1 MFIAI
6 IIFAYS
12 TKKMGW
18 FFCKDPDI
26 IVKTENGKVCGS
38 EMKSKQG
45 KKIFAFR
52 GIPYAK
58 PPTGNRRFRRSEP
71 GDPWTGVR
79 DGTREAG
86 KSYQPNVLMPGSPFR
101 DGGEDCLY
109 LNVYTKR
116 FEREGDGP
124 VESEE
129 PRALPVIVFLHGG
142 AFVVGSCESMLYGPQ
157 VLLDRD
163 VVLVGVNYRLGA
175 LGFLSLET
183 DEAPG
188 M

>member
-1 MFIAI
+1 M
-6 IIFAYS
+6 
-12 TKKMGW
+12 MGW
-18 FFCKDPDI
+18 FFCRRPDI
-26 IVKTENGKVCGS
+26 IVKTRNGPVCGS

-58 PPTGNRRFRRSEP
+58 PPLGDKRFRRSEP
-71 GDPWTGVR
+71 GEPWSGVK
-79 DGTREAG
+79 DGTREAN

-109 LNVYTKR
+109 LNVSTKR

-124 VESEE
+124 VEAEE

-142 AFVVGSCESMLYGPQ
+142 AFVVGSCESLLYGPE

-163 VVLVGVNYRLGA
+163 LVLVGVNYRLGA

>member
-1 MFIAI
+1 M
-6 IIFAYS
+6 
-12 TKKMGW
+12 MGW
-18 FFCKDPDI
+18 IFCRGPDI
-26 IVKTENGKVCGS
+26 IVKTRNGPVRGS

-58 PPTGNRRFRRSEP
+58 PPLGDKRFRRSEP
-71 GDPWTGVR
+71 GEPWSGVK
-79 DGTREAG
+79 DATREAN

-116 FEREGDGP
+116 FEREGDVP

-142 AFVVGSCESMLYGPQ
+142 AFVVGSCESMLYGPE
-157 VLLDRD
+157 VLLDMD
-163 VVLVGVNYRLGA
+163 LVLVGVNYRLGV

-188 M
+188 TLDAL

>member
-1 MFIAI
+1 M
-6 IIFAYS
+6 
-12 TKKMGW
+12 
-18 FFCKDPDI
+18 
-26 IVKTENGKVCGS
+26 
-38 EMKSKQG
+38 
-45 KKIFAFR
+45 
-52 GIPYAK
+52 
-58 PPTGNRRFRRSEP
+58 
-71 GDPWTGVR
+71 R
-79 DGTREAG
+79 DGTSEAR

-116 FEREGDGP
+116 FERE
-124 VESEE
+124 SEE

-142 AFVVGSCESMLYGPQ
+142 AFVVGSCESLLYGPE

-163 VVLVGVNYRLGA
+163 LVMVGVNYRLGV

-188 M
+188 KLDP

>member
-1 MFIAI
+1 MFLALI
-6 IIFAYS
+6 ILAF
-12 TKKMGW
+12 TKKMRCCRG
-18 FFCKDPDI
+18 DELI
-26 IVKTENGKVCGS
+26 IGTRNGLIRGS

-58 PPTGNRRFRRSEP
+58 PPVGDRRFRRSEP
-71 GDPWTGVR
+71 AEPWCGVR
-79 DGTREAG
+79 DGTSEAR

-124 VESEE
+124 VEAEE

-142 AFVVGSCESMLYGPQ
+142 AFVVGSCESLLYGPQ
-157 VLLDRD
+157 VLLDKEL
-163 VVLVGVNYRLGA
+163 VLVGVNYRLGA